1 MGNRKRA
8 ENNDEFYTKISDKKS
23 GKKGLFG
30 PVLARLADAGGG
42 NKSNLSCFGSNS
54 NTIAKQLTNLST
66 TLDLCETNINKSCNP
81 ANFPL
86 PENMTQVLVL
96 INLGKM

>member
-30 PVLARLADAGGG
+30 PVLTRLADAGGG
-42 NKSNLSCFGSNS
+42 YKSNLSCFVS
-54 NTIAKQLTNLST
+54 NTNSIAKQLTNLSI
-66 TLDLCETNINKSCNP
+66 TLGNCESTINKSCNP

-86 PENMTQVLVL
+86 P
-96 INLGKM
+96 